1 MLASPDQAGIDSE
14 GCDFSDIIAWCQTLS
29 FWKFKMITFR
39 TLLFCVT
46 MFVLLALSLTVV
58 ANQQG
63 SDSKKKGRAGDK
75 FQEVE
80 DPGPESIVT
89 FGFVDD
95 GNAPGGAGGAI
106 KGANGVG
113 KASGVGKKSVTDL
126 NGKRTVSFEKSGAR
140 LAVVVKR
147 RYSPED
153 YGSLIERHP
162 ELADYIEMFPKKING
177 SEIEMSF
184 SITTKYEARN
194 LEELK
199 EKHPTAFSLHRRY
212 FHKIQGA
219 QGKK

>member
-1 MLASPDQAGIDSE
+1 
-14 GCDFSDIIAWCQTLS
+14 
-29 FWKFKMITFR
+29 MITFR

-95 GNAPGGAGGAI
+95 GNAPGSAGGAI
-106 KGANGVG
+106 KGT
-113 KASGVGKKSVTDL
+113 SGVGKKSVTDI

-140 LAVVVKR
+140 IAVVVKR

-184 SITTKYEARN
+184 SITTKYEAKN

-199 EKHPTAFSLHRRY
+199 EKHPTAFGLHRRY
-212 FHKIQGA
+212 FHKIQGS